1 MRSKHTRKKRTKPKL
16 PHSGVYTRLRP
27 SKVHGGGVGVFA
39 IRKIPKGTHIFRGDE
54 ETKLTETTKSSLR
67 VVAPELRKLYEDFC
81 IIEDRGET
89 YRCPTNFNLMTI
101 SWYLN
106 EPAPGNKANV
116 RCGRND
122 LFYAL
127 RDIKAGE
134 ELTVDY
140 KTYNEFE

>member
-1 MRSKHTRKKRTKPKL
+1 M
-16 PHSGVYTRLRP
+16 
-27 SKVHGGGVGVFA
+27 FA
-39 IRKIPKGTHIFRGDE
+39 IRKIPKGTHIFFGDE
-54 ETKLTETTKSSLR
+54 KTKFVERSKSALHT
-67 VVAPELRKLYEDFC
+67 VPPELRKLYEDFC
-81 IIEDRGET
+81 IIENRGQT

-101 SWYLN
+101 SWYVN
-106 EPAPGNKANV
+106 EPRSGEKPNV

>member
-1 MRSKHTRKKRTKPKL
+1 
-16 PHSGVYTRLRP
+16 
-27 SKVHGGGVGVFA
+27 
-39 IRKIPKGTHIFRGDE
+39 
-54 ETKLTETTKSSLR
+54 
-67 VVAPELRKLYEDFC
+67 
-81 IIEDRGET
+81 
-89 YRCPTNFNLMTI
+89 MTI
-101 SWYLN
+101 SWYVN
-106 EPAPGNKANV
+106 EPRSGEKPNV